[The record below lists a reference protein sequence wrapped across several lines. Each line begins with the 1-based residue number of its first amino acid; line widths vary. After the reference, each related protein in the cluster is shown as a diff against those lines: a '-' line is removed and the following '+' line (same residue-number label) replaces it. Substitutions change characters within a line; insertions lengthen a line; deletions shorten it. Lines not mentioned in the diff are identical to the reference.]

1 MDSGSNKPKALGRGL
16 SSLLPKREFS
26 AVSNLPPGSM
36 NTTLAEERSR
46 NVTKLPIETIEPN
59 PMQPRGTFKQE
70 QLEELAESIRAHGI
84 IQPIVVR
91 RGGVSFQIVA
101 GERRWRAAK
110 MAGLIEL
117 PVVVQQVADNELL
130 EIALI
135 ENIQRA
141 DLNPIEAA
149 HAFDRLSRELGFSQ
163 EEIGRR
169 TGKDRVT
176 IANFIRLLRLPKEV
190 QDLVADQR
198 LSMSHAR
205 AILGLIK
212 PSDQIELA
220 KQAAQGLSVRQV
232 EARVQKLTHEKSP
245 AEPKPQ
251 DPNVRAAVE
260 ELERHLGSRVRIVEI
275 NEQRGRIEIEYYSQE
290 ELTRLYEQITRG

>member
-1 MDSGSNKPKALGRGL
+1 MDSASNKPKALGRGL
-16 SSLLPKREFS
+16 SSLLPNRPATF
-26 AVSNLPPGSM
+26 PPGSM
-36 NTTLAEERSR
+36 NTTLAEERAR
-46 NVTKLPIETIEPN
+46 QAPTKLPIETIEPN
-59 PMQPRGTFKQE
+59 PMQPRGSFKQE
-70 QLEELAESIRAHGI
+70 LLEELAESIRAHGI

-91 RGGVSFQIVA
+91 RSGPSFQIVA

-110 MAGLIEL
+110 IAGLQEV
-117 PVVVQQVADNELL
+117 PVIVQQVADNELL

-190 QDLVADQR
+190 QDLVAEQR
-198 LSMSHAR
+198 ISMSHAR

-212 PSDQIELA
+212 PADQIEMA
-220 KQAAQGLSVRQV
+220 KQAAAGLSVRQV
-232 EARVQKLTHEKSP
+232 EARVQRLTNEKSP

-290 ELTRLYEQITRG
+290 ELTRLYEQIVK